1 VELKAFFGLV
11 YARGL
16 LGANMYDVKV
26 HKMSDFWYRIQ
37 FCSAGPVQLQL
48 KAGLFLEAGIK
59 WILLNYL
66 GTLLCTA
73 DILKEKNN

>member
-26 HKMSDFWYRIQ
+26 HKMSD